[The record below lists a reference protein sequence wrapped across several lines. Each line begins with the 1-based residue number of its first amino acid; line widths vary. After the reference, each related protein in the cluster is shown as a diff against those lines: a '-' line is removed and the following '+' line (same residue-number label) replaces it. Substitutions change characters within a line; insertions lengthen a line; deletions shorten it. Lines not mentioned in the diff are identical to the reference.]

1 MTDDTTKQV
10 LRKLMQDHVG
20 RENAVTQS
28 QLADALGI
36 NPSTLRS
43 ELRRLRE
50 ERQIPIGNLRDGYY
64 IIGDREELQEY
75 VGHINSEIKSKR
87 RTIEHTLEAFEAFD
101 LNQQSGGGDDDMLVN
116 DDSTGC
122 EKCGDPITGDPWL
135 WHDRELCRDCYDAK
149 PAGSDEFEE
158 WIAA

>member
-20 RENAVTQS
+20 RENAITQS

-50 ERQIPIGNLRDGYY
+50 ERQIPIGNQRDGYY

-75 VGHINSEIKSKR
+75 VGHINSEIESKR
-87 RTIEHTLEAFEAFD
+87 RTIEHTLEAFKAFD
-101 LNQQSGGGDDDMLVN
+101 RNDHQVPDD
-116 DDSTGC
+116 TIAC
-122 EKCGDPITGDPWL
+122 EKCGSPVDGDPWL
-135 WHDRELCRDCYDAK
+135 WFSRELCKECYDDR
-149 PAGSDEFEE
+149 PASSDKFER
-158 WIAA
+158 WIEA

>member
-20 RENAVTQS
+20 RENAITQS

-75 VGHINSEIKSKR
+75 VGHINSEIESKR
-87 RTIEHTLEAFEAFD
+87 RTIEHTVEAFAEFDAKLPEEATQD
-101 LNQQSGGGDDDMLVN
+101 VQEQTYPCSD
-116 DDSTGC
+116 
-122 EKCGDPITGDPWL
+122 CGTDTSKT
-135 WHDRELCRDCYDAK
+135 DCYWLKDGEH
-149 PAGSDEFEE
+149 AGTGPYCKRCFGTLLTTGE
-158 WIAA
+158 A